1 MLRKERD
8 AERPASLREPLA
20 ASVIAAAVAVMVAA
34 AITATAAVAEAVVP
48 AAATDQDD
56 EKDDP
61 QAGTIV
67 VGQVKIAMYSVGTD
81 GEERRIPWLITNAGI
96 PQAGIRS
103 RSAKV
108 SGPVKAH
115 SKPVGSGADAGG

>member
-56 EKDDP
+56 DP

-67 VGQVKIAMYSVGTD
+67 VSVVKPHLCHLTL
-81 GEERRIPWLITNAGI
+81 RL
-96 PQAGIRS
+96 
-103 RSAKV
+103 
-108 SGPVKAH
+108 
-115 SKPVGSGADAGG
+115 

>member
-20 ASVIAAAVAVMVAA
+20 ASVIAA

-67 VGQVKIAMYSVGTD
+67 VSVVKPHLCHLTL
-81 GEERRIPWLITNAGI
+81 RL
-96 PQAGIRS
+96 
-103 RSAKV
+103 
-108 SGPVKAH
+108 
-115 SKPVGSGADAGG
+115 

>member
-56 EKDDP
+56 EK
-61 QAGTIV
+61 AGTIV
-67 VGQVKIAMYSVGTD
+67 VSVVKPHLCHLTL
-81 GEERRIPWLITNAGI
+81 RL
-96 PQAGIRS
+96 
-103 RSAKV
+103 
-108 SGPVKAH
+108 
-115 SKPVGSGADAGG
+115 

>member
-1 MLRKERD
+1 MQLVCD
-8 AERPASLREPLA
+8 SLCLWGKAQITGGYSSSGFGAGNEN
-20 ASVIAAAVAVMVAA
+20 SVGMSRRAMVAA

-67 VGQVKIAMYSVGTD
+67 VSVVKPHLCHLTL
-81 GEERRIPWLITNAGI
+81 RL
-96 PQAGIRS
+96 
-103 RSAKV
+103 
-108 SGPVKAH
+108 
-115 SKPVGSGADAGG
+115 

>member
-1 MLRKERD
+1 MQLVCDSLCLWGKAQITGGYSSSGFGAGNENSVGMSRRA
-8 AERPASLREPLA
+8 AERAGRRASRLAKRTLA

-67 VGQVKIAMYSVGTD
+67 VSVVKPHLCHLTL
-81 GEERRIPWLITNAGI
+81 RL
-96 PQAGIRS
+96 
-103 RSAKV
+103 
-108 SGPVKAH
+108 
-115 SKPVGSGADAGG
+115 